1 MNSLETIKAGEAETT
16 QTIGFLGSGE
26 EVFVSP
32 ESHYYTHPDIH
43 EAIGPAL
50 SKIDSATLLVDKD
63 GIAHLGVETEGV
75 AGSSICVP
83 ITEKD
88 KLVFAKR
95 KPRTW
100 YTRFVVGGKE
110 IETNLMTI
118 VLKRQ
123 ADKFELYTAYW
134 GPCARREPSD
144 PSLTPGTPEYE
155 ESVRFW
161 EQRALILPADKA
173 SMIALGINPAEI
185 KESLDEDEEYFR
197 SK

>member
-1 MNSLETIKAGEAETT
+1 VNSPETIKAGEADTI

-32 ESHYYTHPDIH
+32 ESHYYTHPDTH
-43 EAIGPAL
+43 RALELAL
-50 SKIDSATLLVDKD
+50 SKIDASTLLVDKD
-63 GIAHLGVETEGV
+63 GITHLGVETEGI
-75 AGSSICVP
+75 AGRSICVP
-83 ITEKD
+83 ITEGD

-95 KPRTW
+95 QPRTW

-134 GPCARREPSD
+134 GPCAKREPSD

-155 ESVRFW
+155 ESAMFW
-161 EQRALILPADKA
+161 DRRALILPTDKA

-185 KESLDEDEEYFR
+185 KESLDEGEEYFR
-197 SK
+197 S